1 MKRRIL
7 ILSSALL
14 LVFSANQTVY
24 GQSENNATEEE
35 KFKFNLGFGAGFTT
49 GYGLAFRY
57 MPKKFGVQANVG
69 PYFDEDTE
77 RYSLGLTFL
86 YNIVESRRA
95 NLYLYQGNHY
105 YYNTY
110 LDFIYAP
117 KQPNQQEPYE
127 VKRQESYL
135 NSGVGL
141 GAEIILAERLSL
153 NFMAGYAF
161 YRNFRSLNLTGET
174 AFFFKF

>member
-1 MKRRIL
+1 MKRCFL
-7 ILSSALL
+7 ILSTVLF
-14 LVFSANQTVY
+14 LVCGAYSTVNAQPESELANQ
-24 GQSENNATEEE
+24 EE
-35 KFKFNLGFGAGFTT
+35 FKFNLGFGAGFTT
-49 GYGLAFRY
+49 GYGLSFRY
-57 MPKKFGVQANVG
+57 MPKRFGAQLNVG

-86 YNIVESRRA
+86 YNLIESRRT

-105 YYNTY
+105 LYNTY
-110 LDFIYAP
+110 LDYIYNP
-117 KQPNQQEPYE
+117 KQPHNQPPVE
-127 VKRQESYL
+127 VKRQEIYI
-135 NSGVGL
+135 NSGVGM